1 MKITVTFDSLEEF
14 DAFRGVSSAKEPPV
28 KSPEDIPVAA
38 PVSSASEQV
47 IAPETPAV
55 SPTAP
60 TPEAVPVAP
69 TPEAVPVAPA
79 QSYSL
84 DDLAKAGIALMDQGK
99 QADLLTLLQQFG
111 VTALPQIPK
120 EQYGAVATAMR
131 GLGAQI

>member
-14 DAFRGVSSAKEPPV
+14 DAFRGESPAKESPAKCSEDTPV
-28 KSPEDIPVAA
+28 VA
-38 PVSSASEQV
+38 PISSTSEQV
-47 IAPETPAV
+47 IAPGPEAVPAV
-55 SPTAP
+55 SPAT
-60 TPEAVPVAP
+60 P

-99 QADLLTLLQQFG
+99 QADLLALLQQFG
-111 VTALPQIPK
+111 VTALPQIPP

>member
-69 TPEAVPVAPA
+69 A

-99 QADLLTLLQQFG
+99 QADLLALLQQFG

>member
-14 DAFRGVSSAKEPPV
+14 DAFRGESPAKGSPTKSSGD
-28 KSPEDIPVAA
+28 SPVAA
-38 PVSSASEQV
+38 PVSSAPEQA
-47 IAPETPAV
+47 IAPATPAV
-55 SPTAP
+55 SPA
-60 TPEAVPVAP
+60 AP

-99 QADLLTLLQQFG
+99 QVDLLALLQQFG

-120 EQYGAVATAMR
+120 EQYGTVATAMR

>member
-55 SPTAP
+55 SPT
-60 TPEAVPVAP
+60 AP

>member
-14 DAFRGVSSAKEPPV
+14 DAFRGASSAKEPPV
-28 KSPEDIPVAA
+28 KNSEDIPVAV
-38 PVSSASEQV
+38 PVSPPSEQV
-47 IAPETPAV
+47 IAPATPAI
-55 SPTAP
+55 SPA
-60 TPEAVPVAP
+60 AP

>member
-14 DAFRGVSSAKEPPV
+14 DAFRGASSAKEPPV
-28 KSPEDIPVAA
+28 KSSEDVPAAA
-38 PVSSASEQV
+38 PVSSTSEQV
-47 IAPETPAV
+47 IAPETPAI
-55 SPTAP
+55 SPA
-60 TPEAVPVAP
+60 AP

-99 QADLLTLLQQFG
+99 QADLLALLQQFG
-111 VTALPQIPK
+111 VTALPQIPP

-131 GLGAQI
+131 GLGARI

>member
-28 KSPEDIPVAA
+28 KSPEDILVAA

-60 TPEAVPVAP
+60 TPEAVL
-69 TPEAVPVAPA
+69 VAPA

-99 QADLLTLLQQFG
+99 QADLLALLQQFG

>member
-14 DAFRGVSSAKEPPV
+14 DAFRGASSAKEPPV
-28 KSPEDIPVAA
+28 KSSEDVPAAA
-38 PVSSASEQV
+38 PVSSTSEQV
-47 IAPETPAV
+47 IAPGPEAVPAV
-55 SPTAP
+55 SPAT
-60 TPEAVPVAP
+60 P

-99 QADLLTLLQQFG
+99 QADLLALLQQFG

>member
-14 DAFRGVSSAKEPPV
+14 DAFRGMSSAKEPPV
-28 KSPEDIPVAA
+28 KSPEDIPVAVAA

-55 SPTAP
+55 SPT
-60 TPEAVPVAP
+60 AP

>member
-14 DAFRGVSSAKEPPV
+14 DAFRGASSAKEPPV
-28 KSPEDIPVAA
+28 KSSEDIPVAMPVA
-38 PVSSASEQV
+38 MPVSPPSEQV
-47 IAPETPAV
+47 IAPATPAI
-55 SPTAP
+55 SPA
-60 TPEAVPVAP
+60 AP

-99 QADLLTLLQQFG
+99 QADLLALLQQFG

-131 GLGAQI
+131 GLGARI

>member
-38 PVSSASEQV
+38 PVSSASEQA

-55 SPTAP
+55 CPT
-60 TPEAVPVAP
+60 AP

-99 QADLLTLLQQFG
+99 QADLLALLQQFG

>member
-14 DAFRGVSSAKEPPV
+14 DAFRGVPSAKEPPV
-28 KSPEDIPVAA
+28 KSSEGIPAVA
-38 PVSSASEQV
+38 PVSSTSEQV
-47 IAPETPAV
+47 IAPVTPAI
-55 SPTAP
+55 SPA
-60 TPEAVPVAP
+60 AP

-99 QADLLTLLQQFG
+99 QADLLALLLQFG

>member
-47 IAPETPAV
+47 IAP
-55 SPTAP
+55 

-99 QADLLTLLQQFG
+99 QADLLALLQQFG

>member
-14 DAFRGVSSAKEPPV
+14 DAFRGVSSAKESPT
-28 KSPEDIPVAA
+28 KSSEDSLAA
-38 PVSSASEQV
+38 PVSSAPEQV
-47 IAPETPAV
+47 ITPETPAV
-55 SPTAP
+55 SPT
-60 TPEAVPVAP
+60 AP

-99 QADLLTLLQQFG
+99 QADLLALLQQFG